1 MNPAVGVEEPLLL
14 PTSSLA
20 HEAADNEETSGPSPL
35 MSSPSPLFRHC
46 LSIDDVLSR
55 WAGEFG
61 LAQFV
66 HFSLASLAWTLE
78 ALQTMLMIFAD
89 KTPIWACSASAS
101 LAGTC
106 SPSSTLCSLDPS
118 LWNWVVSRH
127 QSTVSEWGL
136 ICGEDYKIGLVQSA
150 FFIGALLGA
159 GLFGC
164 LSDSRLGR
172 KGTLALVC
180 ILNAV
185 TGILTAFSPNY
196 WTYFALRTA
205 TGVSAGGL
213 GLSSFVLATESVGPS
228 KRGPVG
234 MSTFY
239 FFSTGI
245 MALSGLALFT
255 SSWRHLCIVASIPS
269 LIYCFLILPFLKE
282 SPRWYLVQ
290 GRADDAMKVLASIAK
305 WNGKFLP
312 EDVTVAV
319 EQDDQDI
326 ENLAQTAEKLG
337 SQDDDFV
344 NLECTQMS
352 QRASGTILDV
362 LRSPSMCAR
371 MLIMIFVWLSV
382 ALVYYGISLNVSN
395 LGTNLYLSVF
405 LNAVAEMPAFA
416 LTAILLEK
424 FGRRYVLMATFL
436 LGALCCMLGA
446 FVPGQQDNSLL
457 YFSSAIQDWGLG
469 ASSGS
474 RMRLAYGVVTIFGMA
489 GAYNLLYIYT
499 AELFPTVVRNAA
511 LGVASQAA
519 QVGAIVS
526 PMVVVLGK
534 LHPAIPFGIFAIAS
548 VIGGLLAFKLPETLH
563 SPLYETLEGMQR
575 AERSEG

>member
-1 MNPAVGVEEPLLL
+1 MNPAGGVEEPLLL
-14 PTSSLA
+14 PTSNLA
-20 HEAADNEETSGPSPL
+20 YDAEENEEA
-35 MSSPSPLFRHC
+35 SSPASPIFRHR

-78 ALQTMLMIFAD
+78 ALQTMLMIFSD
-89 KTPIWACSASAS
+89 KSPSWACSPSAS

-106 SPSSTLCSLDPS
+106 SSSSSLCSLDPS
-118 LWNWVVSRH
+118 VWNWVGSRE
-127 QSTVSEWGL
+127 QSTVSEWSL
-136 ICGEDYKIGLVQSA
+136 ICGQDYKIGLVQSA
-150 FFIGALLGA
+150 FFAGALLGA

-185 TGILTAFSPNY
+185 TGTLTAFSPNY

-255 SSWRHLCIVASIPS
+255 SSWRQLCIVASIPS

-290 GRADDAMKVLASIAK
+290 GRVDDAMKVLASIAK
-305 WNGKFLP
+305 WNGKVLP
-312 EDVTVAV
+312 KDVTVAV
-319 EQDDQDI
+319 EQDDQDT
-326 ENLAQTAEKLG
+326 ENNVLCAEKVG
-337 SQDDDFV
+337 SQDEV
-344 NLECTQMS
+344 LQTP

-362 LRSPSMCAR
+362 LRAPLTRAR

-405 LNAVAEMPAFA
+405 LNAVAEMPAFV
-416 LTAILLEK
+416 LTAVLLEK
-424 FGRRYVLMATFL
+424 FGRRYVLRGTFL
-436 LGALCCMLGA
+436 LGALCCMLGTFA
-446 FVPGQQDNSLL
+446 PWQQDNGLL
-457 YFSSAIQDWGLG
+457 SFSSPAQNWGLE
-469 ASSGS
+469 AASGS
-474 RMRLAYGVVTIFGMA
+474 IMRLACGVVTIFGMA

-511 LGVASQAA
+511 LGIASQAA
-519 QVGAIVS
+519 QVGAIVA

-534 LHPAIPFGIFAIAS
+534 LHPAIPFGIFAITSFA
-548 VIGGLLAFKLPETLH
+548 GGLLAFKLPETLH

-575 AERSEG
+575 SERLEA